1 MFFYCAAMIDA
12 MKWKWNHSLWL
23 LALVALVTG
32 GCSGLNAS
40 HSISPLDFLL
50 PGLHLQN
57 DRPEMMMPNGSP
69 VLVCWGGDLAPH
81 AIP

>member
-1 MFFYCAAMIDA
+1 MIR
-12 MKWKWNHSLWL
+12 KWSHSLWL
-23 LALVALVTG
+23 LALLALATG

-57 DRPEMMMPNGSP
+57 DSPGMMLPNSAP
-69 VLVCWGGDLAPH
+69 VLVCWGGDLTPH
-81 AIP
+81 AVP